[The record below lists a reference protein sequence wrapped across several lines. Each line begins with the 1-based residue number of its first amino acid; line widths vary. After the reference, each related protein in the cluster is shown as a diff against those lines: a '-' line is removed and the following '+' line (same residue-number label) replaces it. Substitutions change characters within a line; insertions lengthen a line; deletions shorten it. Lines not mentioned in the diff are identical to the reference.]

1 MKNKV
6 IPEKIYWV
14 KWSTLYSPKLLGSL
28 SKVMGVSLIFG
39 DKIGYHSS
47 LIPEFL
53 LHETTPLALLLVIY
67 C

>member
-1 MKNKV
+1 MKKKV
-6 IPEKIYWV
+6 RPEKIYWV
-14 KWSTLYSPKLLGSL
+14 KCSTLCSPKLLGSL
-28 SKVMGVSLIFG
+28 TKVMGVVLIFE

-53 LHETTPLALLLVIY
+53 LHETTPLPLLLVIY